1 MLRRKWLEL
10 VLGTSAGIIIAR
22 DWLVRSLEAKEPPLS
37 QEVAPKTVAAAIK
50 AHKASA
56 VAAFIL
62 TYPTVANAATIQEK
76 GTMVYLLGVCPISA
90 TAWERTLSAR
100 NSWSTSAPP
109 SRSMRG
115 IERRP
120 DDVAVVMRS
129 VGGLPVVQKKLP
141 QLLNPG
147 GSRANEAPSHWT

>member
-1 MLRRKWLEL
+1 MLRRKWLEV

-22 DWLVRSLEAKEPPLS
+22 DWLVRSVEAKEPPLS
-37 QEVAPKTVAAAIK
+37 QEVPPTTVAAAIK
-50 AHKASA
+50 AHKASS

-76 GTMVYLLGVCPISA
+76 GTMVYLLGVCPTSVMAWESA
-90 TAWERTLSAR
+90 TFGTKQLQYERAALTI
-100 NSWSTSAPP
+100 
-109 SRSMRG
+109 MRG

-120 DDVAVVMRS
+120 DDLAVVMRS

-141 QLLNPG
+141 QLLNPEFKTLVQT
-147 GSRANEAPSHWT
+147 AVTP